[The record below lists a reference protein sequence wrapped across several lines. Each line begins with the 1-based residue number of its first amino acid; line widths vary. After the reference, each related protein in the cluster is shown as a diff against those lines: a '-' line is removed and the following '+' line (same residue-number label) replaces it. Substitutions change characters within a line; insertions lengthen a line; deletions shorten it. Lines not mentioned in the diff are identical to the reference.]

1 MPRPSLRI
9 RLAVCLVAVAADLG
23 SSSAVAQAST
33 THRCKSADLRY
44 PFEPGGPKTFGVF
57 RLRITGGRCATAH
70 RVAKIWMEKLEASI
84 HGSGPLKVP
93 RSAGGFAFKTLRPNA
108 AQTYNERGR
117 RARKTIRFD
126 YVVPNG

>member
-9 RLAVCLVAVAADLG
+9 RLAVCLVAVAAGLG
-23 SSSAVAQAST
+23 SSAAVAHAST

-57 RLRITGGRCATAH
+57 KLRITGGRCATAH

-84 HGSGPLKVP
+84 HGSGPLKVGSDP
-93 RSAGGFAFKTLRPNA
+93 AQPLEPLRLRGAQRLSATRSS
-108 AQTYNERGR
+108 
-117 RARKTIRFD
+117 
-126 YVVPNG
+126 

>member
-1 MPRPSLRI
+1 MARASLRI
-9 RLAVCLVAVAADLG
+9 RFLACLIAIAAGLCLPAAAD
-23 SSSAVAQAST
+23 ART

-44 PFEPGGPKTFGVF
+44 PFEAGGPKTFGVF

-93 RSAGGFAFKTLRPNA
+93 RSAGGFAFKTLPPTA
-108 AQTYNERGR
+108 A
-117 RARKTIRFD
+117 
-126 YVVPNG
+126 

>member
-1 MPRPSLRI
+1 VPRPSLRI
-9 RLAVCLVAVAADLG
+9 CLIVCLTAVAAGLP
-23 SSSAVAQAST
+23 SSAVAGASA
-33 THRCKSADLRY
+33 THRCRSADLRY

-57 RLRITGGRCATAH
+57 RLRISGGRCATAH

-84 HGSGPLKVP
+84 HGPGPLKVP
-93 RSAGGFAFKTLRPNA
+93 RRAGGFAFKTLRPTA

-117 RARKTIRFD
+117 RGRTTIRFD